1 VKTSEFDYDLPPE
14 LIAQQPLTDR
24 AASRMM
30 VVDRSTGSI
39 RHEMFRN
46 LGHHLGPGDLLVL
59 NDTKVVPARIWSKQ
73 PAVELLLVEKLD
85 AARWSA
91 LVKPGRK
98 ARIGATLTFES
109 SDLVATVEKTT
120 EFGGRVLHFTGDVEA
135 YMEQFGATPL
145 PPYIKHSG
153 LDATDRGR
161 YQTIYARQ
169 AGAIAAPTA
178 GLHFTKELLD
188 QWQQAGVGHA
198 FITLHVGIGTF
209 RPVKVEN
216 VEDHRMHPEQ
226 FSVSEEAARSMRNA
240 KRIVAIGTTVAR
252 TLETIGEPRATE
264 GQTELFI
271 RPPYEFKTVDA
282 LLTNFH
288 LPRSTLLMLVCAFA
302 SRELALK
309 SYREAVRERYRFFS
323 YGDCMLII

>member
-1 VKTSEFDYDLPPE
+1 
-14 LIAQQPLTDR
+14 
-24 AASRMM
+24 
-30 VVDRSTGSI
+30 
-39 RHEMFRN
+39 
-46 LGHHLGPGDLLVL
+46 
-59 NDTKVVPARIWSKQ
+59 
-73 PAVELLLVEKLD
+73 
-85 AARWSA
+85 
-91 LVKPGRK
+91 
-98 ARIGATLTFES
+98 
-109 SDLVATVEKTT
+109 
-120 EFGGRVLHFTGDVEA
+120 
-135 YMEQFGATPL
+135 
-145 PPYIKHSG
+145 
-153 LDATDRGR
+153 
-161 YQTIYARQ
+161 
-169 AGAIAAPTA
+169 
-178 GLHFTKELLD
+178 
-188 QWQQAGVGHA
+188 
-198 FITLHVGIGTF
+198 
-209 RPVKVEN
+209 
-216 VEDHRMHPEQ
+216 MHPEQ